1 MSVAGGAL
9 IYARARRATVAAPG
23 PPDARKA
30 VIESGEIVIPKV
42 RSGPAVEQ
50 DGALAMFIYIQ
61 SLGAMNP
68 KCAQPPRAVLA
79 RDIHARGPHVGGCAH
94 FGFTAP
100 RVIVCI

>member
-1 MSVAGGAL
+1 MPGIDFCAGSRCKL

-50 DGALAMFIYIQ
+50 DGAAMFIYIQ
-61 SLGAMNP
+61 LLSAL
-68 KCAQPPRAVLA
+68 
-79 RDIHARGPHVGGCAH
+79 
-94 FGFTAP
+94 
-100 RVIVCI
+100 